1 MATSYFCWIVRL
13 LPVMTSIYNV
23 VIDGIIDT
31 KSEPESPR
39 AGTLFLGDGGVY
51 GENCPDSMRNITV
64 SNVIGVGK
72 IAVTV
77 GGFLTD
83 SVITNV
89 VNKNPG
95 RPAIHVARENGL
107 NNVAISNTVDAKRRF

>member
-1 MATSYFCWIVRL
+1 MAN
-13 LPVMTSIYNV
+13 IYNV
-23 VIDGIIDT
+23 VIDGIIDS
-31 KSEPESPR
+31 KVNPDNKR
-39 AGTLFLGDGGVY
+39 AGTLLLGDGGGY
-51 GENCPDSMRNITV
+51 GENYRDSMRNITI

-89 VNKNPG
+89 VNKNPN

-107 NNVAISNTVDAKRRF
+107 NNVLISNVIDAKRQF